1 MIYLA
6 LMRTEKDFR
15 LVMLNQMP
23 LVDIHQNKIAEESRI
38 PSLTNVWDLFDK
50 EEKKFIM
57 VRYASNKESI
67 L

>member
-1 MIYLA
+1 MA
-6 LMRTEKDFR
+6 LMRTEKVFR

-23 LVDIHQNKIAEESRI
+23 LVDIHQNKIAEECGI
-38 PSLTNVWDLFDK
+38 PSLTNVWDLLDK

-57 VRYASNKESI
+57 VRYESDNKESI